1 MRIND
6 WIRYPYKTTTSSSI
20 LQQDR
25 EIWASKKNICCVIYI
40 YNVRH
45 NAISAKAHAG
55 CWKIKFKDA
64 RSHMRRRKKMR
75 ASQGKSSS
83 FPHMLLHSA
92 RSSPEWNYSTCFETL
107 NPLSVYLPTVVKRTS
122 SDTRPSF
129 IRTEN

>member
-6 WIRYPYKTTTSSSI
+6 TLFKMTSLSI
-20 LQQDR
+20 PRQGR
-25 EIWASKKNICCVIYI
+25 EIRIFEKRNHRFRYLWRRNAV
-40 YNVRH
+40 NVE
-45 NAISAKAHAG
+45 AHG
-55 CWKIKFKDA
+55 SWKIKFKDA

-83 FPHMLLHSA
+83 SSHMLLYSA